1 VYDDD
6 FGPEVGEHHPRE
18 WCWSKAF
25 DFDDANAVEH
35 PFLPLLAP
43 DWVLQHSDDMH
54 VMPDSRR
61 TILAGLLLMLSL
73 DVAAEAP
80 VRVETVSSRTIVQQ
94 VNVTGSVTSPRTAVL
109 STAVAGLVADIVVD
123 EGHRVARG
131 DAMLSLDAELAQLA
145 LARSQA
151 EVRQSETALADARRR
166 LTDAE
171 KVGTERGIARTE
183 IESLRAEVLT
193 DEAALAASR
202 AAAREQE
209 AIVARHT
216 LKAPF
221 GGVISVRYAELGE
234 WVNPGDGLFE
244 LVATD
249 DLRFDFRVAQEYFGA
264 LTPDVP
270 VEIALDAV
278 PDRAL
283 PGRIDT
289 IVPVKNPGARTFLVR
304 VLAAGVEGGD
314 NLPITPGMSVRGELQ
329 LETGHHGVAVSRDAI
344 LRYPDG
350 RVTVWVVDD
359 TNELPV
365 VREQAVSTGFEF
377 EGFVEI
383 TTGLAEGDV
392 VVTHGNETLQDGQEV
407 RILSGGP

>member
-1 VYDDD
+1 
-6 FGPEVGEHHPRE
+6 
-18 WCWSKAF
+18 
-25 DFDDANAVEH
+25 
-35 PFLPLLAP
+35 
-43 DWVLQHSDDMH
+43 
-54 VMPDSRR
+54 MPDSCRA
-61 TILAGLLLMLSL
+61 IFAGLLLILSV
-73 DVAAEAP
+73 DVAADAP
-80 VRVETVSSRTIVQQ
+80 VRVETVSSRSIVQQ

-123 EGHRVARG
+123 EGKRVATG
-131 DAMLSLDAELAQLA
+131 DAMLSLDAELARLT
-145 LARSQA
+145 LARSRA
-151 EVRQSETALADARRR
+151 EVRQSETALADAKRR
-166 LTDAE
+166 LADAE
-171 KVGTERGIARTE
+171 KIGAERAIARTE

-221 GGVISVRYAELGE
+221 GGVISERYAELGE
-234 WVNPGDGLFE
+234 WVYPGDGLFE

-264 LTPDVP
+264 LTPDAP

-278 PDRAL
+278 RDRTI

-304 VLAAGVEGGD
+304 VLAIDADGGD
-314 NLPITPGMSVRGELQ
+314 KLPITPGMSVRGKLQ
-329 LETGHHGVAVSRDAI
+329 LETGQHGVAVSRDAL
-344 LRYPDG
+344 LRFPDG

-359 TNELPV
+359 TGELPV

-383 TTGLAEGDV
+383 RTGLAEGDV
-392 VVTHGNETLQDGQEV
+392 VVTHGNEMLQDGQV
-407 RILSGGP
+407 VTILSGAP